1 MIGPSHGIHQSSWL
15 KLHWVVSSVRLVN
28 FLSFRARSLR
38 YKCNWN
44 SCKGEFFFHFGS
56 ISHNTKWC
64 DLFFEILI
72 NWSIL
77 YFWSKFHWVPSEN
90 YRWRNWLKKKK
101 QIYIYMFSWEFAVV
115 PIATKYGLFDPFYL
129 ATSLDDNVFLMV
141 KKVLGMRENLRS
153 FYAIKQC
160 FWRRIST
167 VSTFTIAF
175 GAIWINIT

>member
-1 MIGPSHGIHQSSWL
+1 
-15 KLHWVVSSVRLVN
+15 
-28 FLSFRARSLR
+28 
-38 YKCNWN
+38 
-44 SCKGEFFFHFGS
+44 
-56 ISHNTKWC
+56 
-64 DLFFEILI
+64 
-72 NWSIL
+72 
-77 YFWSKFHWVPSEN
+77 
-90 YRWRNWLKKKK
+90 
-101 QIYIYMFSWEFAVV
+101 MFSWEFAVV